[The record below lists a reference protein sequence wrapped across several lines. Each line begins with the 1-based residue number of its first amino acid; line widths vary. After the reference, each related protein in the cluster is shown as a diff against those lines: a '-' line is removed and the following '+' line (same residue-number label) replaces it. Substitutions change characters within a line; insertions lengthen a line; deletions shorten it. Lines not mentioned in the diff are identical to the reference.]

1 MLLLLKGF
9 VIGFAVA
16 APIGPVGL
24 LCIRRSIADGKLRG
38 FVTGLGAAVAD
49 AFMAVVVVFGVTSIT
64 TFITH
69 HELSFRFLGGLILLG
84 MGIAAMR
91 VHPRVRTAAAGP
103 LHAPNLHMAFLST
116 IALTLANPVTMF
128 SLLGIFTAFGVMLHT
143 AGWLQPSYLVAGV
156 FLGSTAWWILLCY
169 FAEWFGR
176 KLNTNLLRT
185 INIAVGLLLVAF
197 GAYELFQLA
206 ARLM

>member
-1 MLLLLKGF
+1 VLLLLKGF

-49 AFMAVVVVFGVTSIT
+49 AFMATVVVFGVTSIT
-64 TFITH
+64 AFITSN
-69 HELSFRFLGGLILLG
+69 ERTFRFLGGLILLG
-84 MGIAAMR
+84 MGLAAMR
-91 VHPRVRTAAAGP
+91 VHPRVRSTGP

-116 IALTLANPVTMF
+116 IVLTLANPMTMF

-185 INIAVGLLLVAF
+185 INIAVGLLLIAF
-197 GAYELFQLA
+197 GAYELLQLA
-206 ARLM
+206 AHLM

>member
-38 FVTGLGAAVAD
+38 FVTGMGAAVAD
-49 AFMAVVVVFGVTSIT
+49 AFMAIVVVFGVTSIT
-64 TFITH
+64 AFITS
-69 HELSFRFLGGLILLG
+69 HERSFRFLGGLILLG

-91 VHPRVRTAAAGP
+91 AHPRVRTNTGP

-128 SLLGIFTAFGVMLHT
+128 SLLFIFTAFGVMLHT
-143 AGWLQPSYLVAGV
+143 VGWLEPSYLVAGV
-156 FLGSTAWWILLCY
+156 FLGSTAWWVLLCY

-176 KLNTNLLRT
+176 KLNTNLLHT
-185 INIAVGLLLVAF
+185 INVAVGLLLVAF
-197 GAYELFQLA
+197 GAYELYQLA
-206 ARLM
+206 TRLM

>member
-49 AFMAVVVVFGVTSIT
+49 AFMAIVVVFGVTSIT
-64 TFITH
+64 SFITSH
-69 HELSFRFLGGLILLG
+69 ALSFHFLGGLILLG

-91 VHPRVRTAAAGP
+91 AHPRVRTTGP
-103 LHAPNLHMAFLST
+103 PHAPNLHMAFLST

-143 AGWLQPSYLVAGV
+143 TGWFEPSYLVAGV

-176 KLNTNLLRT
+176 KLNTNLLHT
-185 INIAVGLLLVAF
+185 INVAVGLLLVAF

-206 ARLM
+206 SRLM

>member
-1 MLLLLKGF
+1 VLLLLKGF

-49 AFMAVVVVFGVTSIT
+49 AFMATVVVFGVTSIT
-64 TFITH
+64 SFITSH
-69 HELSFRFLGGLILLG
+69 ALSFHFLGGLILLG

-91 VHPRVRTAAAGP
+91 AHPRVRTAAASP

-143 AGWLQPSYLVAGV
+143 VGWLEPSYLVAGV
-156 FLGSTAWWILLCY
+156 FLGSTAWWVLLCY

-197 GAYELFQLA
+197 GAYELYQLA